1 MARLKPEH
9 LAELRQL
16 HALGQAALD
25 GLVDELDD
33 IGPQS
38 KKALDG
44 AFQLQDVR
52 GMRAAVRDLVDLL
65 TALPPAQRREVV
77 RAVEKATGAALPGL
91 EQSDAK
97 AAAEI
102 LQRGR
107 IRNDREYY
115 LLRSHLDRLQ
125 ASPARV
131 AEVAAALRLLE
142 TYRVS

>member
-1 MARLKPEH
+1 MARLNSEH

-16 HALGQAALD
+16 HALGQAVL
-25 GLVDELDD
+25 DELVSDLAD
-33 IGPQS
+33 IGPHL
-38 KKALDG
+38 KNALNG
-44 AFQLQDVR
+44 AFELQDVR
-52 GMRAAVRDLVDLL
+52 AMRIAVRDLVALL
-65 TALPPAQRREVV
+65 TTLPPARRREVV
-77 RAVEKATGAALPGL
+77 RAVEKDTGAALPGL

-115 LLRSHLDRLQ
+115 LLRSHLDRLE

-131 AEVAAALRLLE
+131 SEGAAALRLLE